1 MGSVGK
7 VLFATAVALVG
18 LAPGAFAYPIIFAT
32 GPVIE
37 TPGPNS
43 SGTALTVDV
52 NASFTLNSA
61 TQQISI
67 TVLNLLE
74 RDAIQISNI
83 TQAVSAVDFTLGNV
97 GSGVTSGQQTVTVGA
112 ETGASYINISTT
124 SSSIQSSP
132 GNWGAT
138 KLGVASASGTS
149 PNALPAIG
157 ANTYELCIICD
168 SRDSGTGASGSPKGM
183 LISGPSNSST
193 GAYSARGS
201 SLNSAH
207 MPFLLASGDTYSSGP
222 LRTAT
227 SAPTW
232 VLTLPAN
239 SLTTTTTV
247 TSVTFYFGSAAYEWE
262 VVDTNAIMPEPST
275 YLLMGT
281 GIGLVCWFGRRRL
294 ADRRSK

>member
-1 MGSVGK
+1 MVSAGR
-7 VLFATAVALVG
+7 VLLALAGVLVS
-18 LAPGAFAYPIIFAT
+18 LAPAHAYPIIFST
-32 GPVIE
+32 GPVLE

-52 NASFTLNSA
+52 NATFTLNSA
-61 TQQISI
+61 TNQITI

-97 GSGVTSGQQTVTVGA
+97 GSGVTSGQQTVTVA
-112 ETGASYINISTT
+112 PETGGSYISISKTG
-124 SSSIQSSP
+124 SSIQSSP

-157 ANTYELCIICD
+157 ANTYELCVICD
-168 SRDSGTGASGSPKGM
+168 SRDTGTGASGSPKGM
-183 LISGPSNSST
+183 LISGPSNGTT
-193 GAYSARGS
+193 GAYSGKGS

-207 MPFLLASGDTYSSGP
+207 MPFLLASGDKYSSGP
-222 LRTAT
+222 LSSAG

-232 VLTLPAN
+232 VLNLPTN
-239 SLTTTTTV
+239 SLTASTTV

-262 VVDTNAIMPEPST
+262 VYDGNAITPEPST
-275 YLLMGT
+275 YTLMGT
-281 GIGLVCWFGRRRL
+281 GVALVCWFGRKRL
-294 ADRRSK
+294 AARRPN